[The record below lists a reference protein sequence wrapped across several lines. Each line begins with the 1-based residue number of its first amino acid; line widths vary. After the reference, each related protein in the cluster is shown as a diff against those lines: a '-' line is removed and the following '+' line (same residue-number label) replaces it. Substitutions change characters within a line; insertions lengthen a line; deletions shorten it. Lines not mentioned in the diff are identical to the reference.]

1 MFPALVQNWR
11 QAFNHTTTATATDT
25 NTGTA
30 EEVSGSG
37 RSADDGASSDIF
49 FGFIQLSTWC
59 FGGSPSSPYDI
70 NAIPY
75 MREAQMAAATLPTV
89 GWATNADKGDGCNIH
104 PPAKQ
109 FCAHR
114 LAAASLAL
122 RYSTSRSPS
131 PSSAPPAPPPA
142 KVTATATAEWR
153 SPQYLSATAVLTS
166 ATVTVTVTLKDVSAA
181 GLLVDAS
188 RAYSNFSLCAQQNAA
203 VNCTAAN
210 QNCMCG
216 WAAIL
221 LGNASS
227 WKTVQCC
234 TSGGKSGCPQDP
246 RCNQ

>member
-122 RYSTSRSPS
+122 RYSTPRSPS
-131 PSSAPPAPPPA
+131 PSPAPPAPAPPPA
-142 KVTATATAEWR
+142 
-153 SPQYLSATAVLTS
+153 
-166 ATVTVTVTLKDVSAA
+166 
-181 GLLVDAS
+181 
-188 RAYSNFSLCAQQNAA
+188 
-203 VNCTAAN
+203 TAAAPPPPT
-210 QNCMCG
+210 
-216 WAAIL
+216 AATNLPRAQFVKHCYRGIRSRHHWSNS
-221 LGNASS
+221 G
-227 WKTVQCC
+227 KRTGTVY
-234 TSGGKSGCPQDP
+234 G
-246 RCNQ
+246 RWV